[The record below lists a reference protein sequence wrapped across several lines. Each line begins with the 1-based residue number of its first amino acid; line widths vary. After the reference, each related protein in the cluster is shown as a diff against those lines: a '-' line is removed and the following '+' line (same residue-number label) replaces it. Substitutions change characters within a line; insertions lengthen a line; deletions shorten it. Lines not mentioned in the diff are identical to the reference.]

1 MSRCVEFDRERLTVR
16 GATLGSKKE
25 EDMRI
30 SRGWFSGVA
39 VLLALMTTAT
49 VASGSATHVRWDII
63 TLDPFPNP
71 TTVLAGGVASAIAQ
85 DGSSIVFHGSGT
97 FVAPGGGPGTSG
109 AVTGGGTWE
118 TFASDGT
125 TSTGSGNYLVT
136 GLVRWDVAPGT
147 IPLIDGIG
155 NAADARSGLAVLRIE
170 YDDGSPGVLVVS
182 CHLPVGTPNSIFEGV
197 RASKGYVDY
206 WNGTEPVGNTN
217 RTTFHVQ

>member
-1 MSRCVEFDRERLTVR
+1 
-16 GATLGSKKE
+16 
-25 EDMRI
+25 MRI
-30 SRGWFSGVA
+30 SRGWFSGIA
-39 VLLALMTTAT
+39 VLLFLMATAS
-49 VASGSATHVRWDII
+49 VASGTGVHVRWDII
-63 TLDPFPNP
+63 SLDPFPDP

-136 GLVRWDVAPGT
+136 GLVRWDAAPGT
-147 IPLIDGIG
+147 LPLIDGIG
-155 NAADARSGLAVLRIE
+155 NAADASSGLAVLRIE
-170 YDDGSPGVLVVS
+170 YDDGSLGTLVVS
-182 CHLPVGTPNSIFEGV
+182 CHLPAGGTPDSIFEGV